1 MSKTNGSTPPTANI
15 DDPGEFN
22 QIQSLKRIHRA
33 RDRVADQRS
42 KIIES
47 SMVGNLRQEKSFR
60 LYYEAVCGYIM
71 EIEPLLSSLD
81 AGEEYMSE
89 VLLVDTEIEPPAEAV
104 DVWEDRVMPLPDGHA
119 RPEAHS
125 VVIQGLE
132 DFINVGSVIS
142 ASWRVVYPNGS
153 GIESEMFDIQQP
165 MPRRASDYAYRLT
178 NRFLRDIGLDA
189 KLENVRET
197 KDIEWGSTRDDEG
210 H

>member
-47 SMVGNLRQEKSFR
+47 SMVGNLRQEKSHR

-89 VLLVDTEIEPPAEAV
+89 VLLVDTEIDPPAEAV

-153 GIESEMFDIQQP
+153 GIESETFDIQQP